1 MIKKIYFLLFSLL
14 ILSSAS
20 LFALTGRDIMEEV
33 SDVNTAESTHSLVNL
48 KLIDK
53 NNAVSMRIIEMFVQK
68 NNRNE
73 SRSLIIFHSPASVK
87 NTRFLSIEN
96 KGRDNDQWIYLPALK
111 RVRRIAASEGDKS
124 FMGTDLT
131 YNDMGARNVD
141 ADTHTL
147 KGEKVLDERPCY
159 LVQSVPKVL
168 GAGQYSRR
176 ISWIDKERMIPLK
189 MEMYD
194 KEGKL
199 IKIMRMENIKKIQGI
214 WTPLITSMENVQT
227 RHKTVITITK
237 LVYNEKLPNGIFT
250 TRFLQ
255 TGRL

>member
-20 LFALTGRDIMEEV
+20 LFALTGRDIMEKV

-68 NNRNE
+68 NSKNE

-96 KGRDNDQWIYLPALK
+96 KGRANDQWIYLPALK
-111 RVRRIAASEGDKS
+111 RVRRIAASEGNKS

-147 KGEKVLDERPCY
+147 KGEKVLDGRPCY
-159 LVQSVPKVL
+159 LVQSVPKDL

-199 IKIMRMENIKKIQGI
+199 IKIMRMVNIKKIQGI